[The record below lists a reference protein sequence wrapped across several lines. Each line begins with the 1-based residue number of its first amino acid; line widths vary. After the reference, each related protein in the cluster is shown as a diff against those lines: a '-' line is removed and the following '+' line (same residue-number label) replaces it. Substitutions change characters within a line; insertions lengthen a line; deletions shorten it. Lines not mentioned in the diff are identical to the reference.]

1 MRRKTNMA
9 KLKKLMTVMVMAGIC
24 IAMVSTASAADKNW
38 ARIQKTGVLTVGTS
52 PDYPPFES
60 VDPATSKIVG
70 FDIDLIDAVAA
81 ELGLTSK
88 FQPMGFDSII
98 IAVKNGQVNLG
109 MSSFSVTEER
119 QKSVDFTI
127 PYYKNGSTVLTRTD
141 SPVKTVKDL
150 VGKRVAAQIGSTSAE
165 AARKIEGAQAQIVD
179 DANIAVMMM
188 KNGAV
193 QGAVLDVAIA
203 ENYAKKPEFTIFAT
217 PLSYEETA
225 AIVRKGSPE
234 FLDALNKAIKKLE
247 ADGTIAKIRTKWGV

>member
-1 MRRKTNMA
+1 MLKF
-9 KLKKLMTVMVMAGIC
+9 KKLMVGVAMAAAC
-24 IAMVSTASAADKNW
+24 VAMVSTASAADKNW
-38 ARIQKTGVLTVGTS
+38 AKIQKAGVLTIGTS

-60 VDPATSKIVG
+60 VDPATNKIVG
-70 FDIDLIDAVAA
+70 FDIDLINAVAA
-81 ELGLTSK
+81 ELGLKTT

-119 QKSVDFTI
+119 KASVDFTI
-127 PYYKNGSTVLTRTD
+127 PYYKNGSTVLTKAGSD
-141 SPVKTVKDL
+141 VKTVEDL

-165 AARKIEGAQAQIVD
+165 AAKKIEGAQAQIVD

-203 ENYAKKPEFTIFAT
+203 ENYAKKPEFTLFAK

-234 FLDALNKAIKKLE
+234 FLGALDKAIEKLE
-247 ADGTIAKIRTKWGV
+247 ADGTIAKIRAKWGV

>member
-1 MRRKTNMA
+1 MA
-9 KLKKLMTVMVMAGIC
+9 RLKKLLTVMVMAGVC
-24 IAMVSTASAADKNW
+24 MAMVSTASAADKNW
-38 ARIQKTGVLTVGTS
+38 AKIKKSGVLTIGTS

-60 VDPATSKIVG
+60 VDPATNKIVG

-81 ELGLTSK
+81 ELGLKTK
-88 FQPMGFDSII
+88 FQAMGFDSII

-119 QKSVDFTI
+119 KQSVDFTI
-127 PYYKNGSTVLTRTD
+127 PYYKNGSTVLTKAD
-141 SPVKTVKDL
+141 SPVKTEEDL

-165 AARKIEGAQAQIVD
+165 AAKKIKGCDAQIVD

-188 KNGAV
+188 KNGVV

-203 ENYAKKPEFTIFAT
+203 ENYAKKPEFTVFEK

-225 AIVRKGSPE
+225 AIVRKNSPE
-234 FLDALNKAIKKLE
+234 FLDALNKAIEKLE
-247 ADGTIAKIRTKWGV
+247 ADGTIAKLRKKWGV

>member
-1 MRRKTNMA
+1 MA
-9 KLKKLMTVMVMAGIC
+9 RLKKLITVMVMAGVC
-24 IAMVSTASAADKNW
+24 MAMVSTASAADKNW
-38 ARIQKTGVLTVGTS
+38 AKIKKSGVLIVGTS

-60 VDPATSKIVG
+60 VDPADNKIVG

-81 ELGLTSK
+81 ELGLKTK
-88 FQPMGFDSII
+88 FQGMGFDTII

-127 PYYKNGSTVLTRTD
+127 PYYKNGSTVLTKTG

-165 AARKIEGAQAQIVD
+165 AAKKIEGCDVQIVD

-203 ENYAKKPEFTIFAT
+203 ENYAKKAEFTLFAK

-247 ADGTIAKIRTKWGV
+247 ADGTITKLRAKWGV